1 MTYRARN
8 IAVAVVL
15 AIVAALLTGFY
26 VTSYKQNVQHAEANV
41 SVLVATKDIPQG
53 TSGADVIA
61 KKFLAPQQVLR
72 RSVVPGALSDTKQIE
87 DLIATQ
93 PIYAGEQVSARR
105 FQPVTQSGVR
115 SELKGNMRALQIE
128 GDANQ
133 LLAGTLRP
141 HDRVDVVANIK
152 YKLMDRFTDLPFVL
166 NVVVCAL
173 VGLLWARLVWVI
185 RSDRNDMR
193 HWLGAGVGVLAW
205 TLLCRLFFEFESG
218 KILGCLSAGLF
229 LVGAFELF
237 RRARLPVSWSAL
249 VGVLVLFATF
259 HFVMNGFALS
269 HVDFRFAGNKIIPFE
284 QEIWRAPQ
292 QIAWTVVKYLA
303 ILLPVLTV
311 LFLAPARLALAEQIL
326 QMGWWRQLLI
336 VVSALGLSLFD
347 ARGVNELCSE
357 EIYFWTFLNLVLFLF
372 CLTRLSVGRQRIVA
386 HQAHG

>member
-115 SELKGNMRALQIE
+115 SELRGNMRALQME

-141 HDRVDVVANIK
+141 HDHVDVVANIK
-152 YKLMDRFTDLPFVL
+152 YKLIDFRRDSSASSSSASEDLVATRVVLRDLEVLKAPESPGTGSQLNGPGGDFSVLLRVTDTQAQKLFFVQK
-166 NVVVCAL
+166 N
-173 VGLLWARLVWVI
+173 G
-185 RSDRNDMR
+185 D
-193 HWLGAGVGVLAW
+193 W
-205 TLLCRLFFEFESG
+205 TLQLRPVVDAADSPESVETVG
-218 KILGCLSAGLF
+218 SVLTDGLRGNQ
-229 LVGAFELF
+229 LAE
-237 RRARLPVSWSAL
+237 
-249 VGVLVLFATF
+249 LVL
-259 HFVMNGFALS
+259 
-269 HVDFRFAGNKIIPFE
+269 
-284 QEIWRAPQ
+284 
-292 QIAWTVVKYLA
+292 
-303 ILLPVLTV
+303 
-311 LFLAPARLALAEQIL
+311 
-326 QMGWWRQLLI
+326 
-336 VVSALGLSLFD
+336 
-347 ARGVNELCSE
+347 
-357 EIYFWTFLNLVLFLF
+357 
-372 CLTRLSVGRQRIVA
+372 GRRR
-386 HQAHG
+386 